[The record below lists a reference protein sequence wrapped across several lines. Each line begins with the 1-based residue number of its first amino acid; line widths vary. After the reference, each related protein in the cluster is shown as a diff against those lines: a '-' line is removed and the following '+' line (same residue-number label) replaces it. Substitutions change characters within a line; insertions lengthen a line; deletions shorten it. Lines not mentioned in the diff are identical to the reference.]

1 MLTGSRASATPG
13 GELGPQEHCY
23 VRRTPS
29 HRPPVSGASAPTKAN
44 AQARFRHVWPGSTK
58 RPLGALNSA
67 LATALLHLGFGL
79 GPLFTPLQTSSSLV
93 RPTPLQ
99 LVVSTCIA
107 SQCCFC
113 WRLLFLPPACC
124 AALSSP
130 PVCIAARATQPH
142 HCCPYAPSL
151 THVHANPCAHQPKD
165 CHPRPSLTLST
176 LKRLHS
182 HSRRPRIARSCP
194 SLGQHCSTRLW
205 IRSSESLTRCSSRA
219 RALPWRWARWRPRRR
234 SSRSASPPRSPSAR
248 AHPRRSSAFS
258 PKVLSPRHPIA
269 PSPSVWPSA
278 LTRAPRA
285 DRRAEAQSY
294 AARTL
299 QLALAVGVV
308 LALLI
313 GGPFAPWCVGLMGCP
328 VGSPLHPDALAY
340 ARTRAFGLPAALAI
354 SASEG
359 IFRGMARPLD
369 RAAAPTT

>member
-1 MLTGSRASATPG
+1 
-13 GELGPQEHCY
+13 
-23 VRRTPS
+23 
-29 HRPPVSGASAPTKAN
+29 
-44 AQARFRHVWPGSTK
+44 VWPGSTK

-67 LATALLHLGFGL
+67 LATALLHLGLNPL

-142 HCCPYAPSL
+142 HCCPYAPSH

-182 HSRRPRIARSCP
+182 HSRRPRIARLCP

-340 ARTRAFGLPAALAI
+340 ARTRAFALPAALAL